1 MKIIVIG
8 CGKIGKTII
17 EHVSKEGHSLVIV
30 DNNREKVEEL
40 IERYDVM
47 GVVGNGA
54 SLDIQ
59 EEAGVKSPI

>member
-30 DNNREKVEEL
+30 DNNREKVAE
-40 IERYDVM
+40 
-47 GVVGNGA
+47 GVREYSTGKRGR
-54 SLDIQ
+54 
-59 EEAGVKSPI
+59 

>member
-54 SLDIQ
+54 ALIYKKKQ
-59 EEAGVKSPI
+59 E